1 MKRHIARARKHCE
14 DNASTYFAGI
24 GWTMALLTLAGLVLF
39 GGAR

>member
-14 DNASTYFAGI
+14 ENASTYFAGM
-24 GWTMALLTLAGLVLF
+24 GWTVMLLTLAAMVLF